1 MNINIEQ
8 TTIKSITDGRKNL
21 LQALH
26 ESFGF
31 DFEGNYKIY
40 HITGKF
46 TAKSLNKYAENDY
59 FIVLTHYKY
68 INTDILRAVG
78 CDGETFD
85 IDIKSSN
92 YPITETYRQYYTK
105 SDFDDDRKNPYMDA
119 YMITQADR
127 KYGKYNSKAPF
138 FDDCERFKMLDN
150 GSKYYRYMP
159 YGFNGKCCPNMWS
172 YSGDFDKSGYPVD
185 LYRERL
191 QDKADKIREEREKA
205 EYLKTD
211 NSDKVA
217 TLERLVKE
225 YKAKLA
231 EQLIAIKTV
240 DDVYAVDRLLG
251 WSGLHSIIED
261 FIDFKRNTEEKSFNS
276 IKASDALF
284 DRIASRIYKYI

>member
-8 TTIKSITDGRKNL
+8 VTKKDLLAHGRKHI

-26 ESFGF
+26 ENFGY
-31 DFEGNYKIY
+31 DFEGDYKIY
-40 HITGKF
+40 HITGRF

-59 FIVLTHYKY
+59 FTVLTHGNYL
-68 INTDILRAVG
+68 NHNILYAVG
-78 CDGETFD
+78 CDGEKFD
-85 IDIKSSN
+85 IHITSN
-92 YPITETYRQYYTK
+92 YSRLESYDWYYTK
-105 SDFDDDRKNPYMDA
+105 MDFDEERKNPYSDA
-119 YMITQADR
+119 YMVTQRDR
-127 KYGKYNSKAPF
+127 KYGYKNPR
-138 FDDCERFKMLDN
+138 FDNCERFKLQ
-150 GSKYYRYMP
+150 KEHAPIP
-159 YGFNGKCCPNMWS
+159 YGFNGRPCHDRYLYHAP
-172 YSGDFDKSGYPVD
+172 FDKSGYPVD

-191 QDKADKIREEREKA
+191 QDKADKIREEKEKA

-217 TLERLVKE
+217 TLERLINA

-251 WSGLHSIIED
+251 FSGLHSIIED

-276 IKASDALF
+276 IKASDALY
-284 DRIASRIYKYI
+284 DRIASRIYKFI